1 MNVREDKMTNYRG
14 LQTRKPSLTCCVP
27 ELFRVSRRVKQENIL
42 LDVVKQVAQLY
53 NYKHHN
59 QNSKR
64 EFPLLISSTQNKRL
78 TIHYRTW
85 LILYRY
91 ISRIFFFFFFFFLTI
106 FCEYCFLSIIYVSV
120 NFIKCFP
127 LIMKQKNKIK
137 FIKR

>member
-1 MNVREDKMTNYRG
+1 MNVREDKMTNYWG

-27 ELFRVSRRVKQENIL
+27 ELFRVSRRVKQENIF
-42 LDVVKQVAQLY
+42 LDVVKWVAQLN

-59 QNSKR
+59 RNSKR
-64 EFPLLISSTQNKRL
+64 EFPLLISSTWNKRL
-78 TIHYRTW
+78 TIHHRTW

-91 ISRIFFFFFFFFLTI
+91 TSRILFFFFFFFTI

-127 LIMKQKNKIK
+127 LIMEQKIK
-137 FIKR
+137 